1 MDRALIA
8 LAGAAAGAAVGFLAA
23 RARVCSVA
31 GCNVKANLIISIV
44 GWAAFGAAAAYYL
57 ATR

>member
-1 MDRALIA
+1 MDRLLMALV
-8 LAGAAAGAAVGFLAA
+8 GAVAGAAVGFLAA

-31 GCNVKANLIISIV
+31 GCNVKANLIVSMI
-44 GWAAFGAAAAYYL
+44 GWAVFGAAVAYVL

>member
-1 MDRALIA
+1 MHRLLIV
-8 LAGAAAGAAVGFLAA
+8 LAGAVAGAAVGFLAA

-31 GCNVKANLIISIV
+31 GCSVKTNLIVSMV
-44 GWAAFGAAAAYYL
+44 GWAVFGAAVAYFL

>member
-1 MDRALIA
+1 MNRLLIA
-8 LAGAAAGAAVGFLAA
+8 LLGAVAGAAVGLLAA

-31 GCNVKANLIISIV
+31 GCSVKANLIVSMI
-44 GWAAFGAAAAYYL
+44 GWAVFGAAVGYYL